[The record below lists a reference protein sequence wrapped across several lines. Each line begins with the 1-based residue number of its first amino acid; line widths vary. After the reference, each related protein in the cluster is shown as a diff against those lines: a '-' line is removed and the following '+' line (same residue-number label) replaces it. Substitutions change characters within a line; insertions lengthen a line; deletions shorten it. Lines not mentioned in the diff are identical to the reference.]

1 MVDKINTSSNFEGY
15 VRTILLS
22 HAHKLLS
29 RLRRHWS
36 TVMSTVD
43 CCSRP
48 LQTCGL
54 RTVQI
59 SIQLTTRS
67 ELSCSVVY
75 RPTRRKSTPQLKQR
89 LIKARCGLEHG
100 DMAAVTFIFV
110 LALVL
115 QGNAATKLRRGGKF
129 YSHLIRNWFLVTT
142 LKELLKSANIY
153 QNYSKNKSGLVFFDS
168 QCSY

>member
-1 MVDKINTSSNFEGY
+1 MVDKINTSSNFESY
-15 VRTILLS
+15 IRTILLS
-22 HAHKLLS
+22 LAHKLLS

-36 TVMSTVD
+36 TIMSTVD

-54 RTVQI
+54 RTAQI

-67 ELSCSVVY
+67 ELSCSLAN

-89 LIKARCGLEHG
+89 LIKAWCGLEHG

-110 LALVL
+110 LPLVL
-115 QGNAATKLRRGGKF
+115 QNKAATKLRRGGKC
-129 YSHLIRNWFLVTT
+129 YLHDICNSFLVTT
-142 LKELLKSANIY
+142 LKEFLKSANIY
-153 QNYSKNKSGLVFFDS
+153 QNYSKNKSGTVFFDS
-168 QCSY
+168 Q